1 MTPVERPPVDTVG
14 HLTRSVTEFVELSQ
28 QGQVDLVVDIRST
41 PRSRTNSQFNL
52 NAFPAALSGRQRW
65 RSRRGHG
72 GSTLR

>member
-65 RSRRGHG
+65 RSQRGHG